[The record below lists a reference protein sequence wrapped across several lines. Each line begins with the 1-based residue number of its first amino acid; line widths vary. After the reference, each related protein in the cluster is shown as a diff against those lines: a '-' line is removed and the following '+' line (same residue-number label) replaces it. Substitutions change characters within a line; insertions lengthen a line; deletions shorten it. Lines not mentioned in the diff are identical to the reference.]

1 MLVLF
6 AVLGSACAFFEVLGF
21 LMQIDGVEKS
31 VSVPIGV
38 IGTAL
43 AILFIGMAFSR
54 NNVIRQEQVSA
65 YNSALALGYSVYF
78 DGTKVDGYKINYT
91 KSTCTDYAVK
101 IDKANKSVLMTK
113 ARKK

>member
-1 MLVLF
+1 
-6 AVLGSACAFFEVLGF
+6 
-21 LMQIDGVEKS
+21 MQIDGVEKS
-31 VSVPIGV
+31 ISIPIGV

-54 NNVIRQEQVSA
+54 NNVIRQVSA

-78 DGTKVDGYKINYT
+78 DDTKVDGRKINYT

>member
-1 MLVLF
+1 
-6 AVLGSACAFFEVLGF
+6 
-21 LMQIDGVEKS
+21 MQIDGVEKS
-31 VSVPIGV
+31 ISILIGA

-43 AILFIGMAFSR
+43 AILFIGIAFSR

-65 YNSALALGYSVYF
+65 YNSALVLGYSVYF
-78 DGTKVDGYKINYT
+78 DGTKVDGHKINYT
-91 KSTCTDYAVK
+91 KSTYTDYAVK